1 MPDVSG
7 VGISFGADR
16 IYDVLTELEAF
27 PTDLAQAAS
36 VLFINF
42 GPAEQ
47 AACIRVAA
55 RLRAEG
61 IAALI
66 YPEAAKMKKQMD
78 YANRKQVPYV
88 AFIGENELKDG
99 SVTLKNMADGT
110 QQNMTVDQM
119 IATLK

>member
-1 MPDVSG
+1 
-7 VGISFGADR
+7 
-16 IYDVLTELEAF
+16 
-27 PTDLAQAAS
+27 
-36 VLFINF
+36 
-42 GPAEQ
+42 
-47 AACIRVAA
+47 
-55 RLRAEG
+55 
-61 IAALI
+61 
-66 YPEAAKMKKQMD
+66 MKKQMD

>member
-1 MPDVSG
+1 M
-7 VGISFGADR
+7 
-16 IYDVLTELEAF
+16 
-27 PTDLAQAAS
+27 
-36 VLFINF
+36 
-42 GPAEQ
+42 
-47 AACIRVAA
+47 AA

-99 SVTLKNMADGT
+99 SVTLKNMADGS